1 MEEDWAR
8 IEAELNHTNEIRETK
23 YLFMIFF
30 AGKGTRI
37 IRALQYLKIMK
48 KLTNKNIKKYTH
60 FSVLYEEY
68 YRFIFATVLK
78 LILLHILRYTKLT
91 TLLLQ

>member
-8 IEAELNHTNEIRETK
+8 IEAELNHTNEIKETK

-48 KLTNKNIKKYTH
+48 KLTNEI
-60 FSVLYEEY
+60 
-68 YRFIFATVLK
+68 
-78 LILLHILRYTKLT
+78 
-91 TLLLQ
+91 

>member
-48 KLTNKNIKKYTH
+48 KLTNEIKKNILT
-60 FSVLYEEY
+60 F
-68 YRFIFATVLK
+68 
-78 LILLHILRYTKLT
+78 RYCTKNIIALS
-91 TLLLQ
+91 LQQY